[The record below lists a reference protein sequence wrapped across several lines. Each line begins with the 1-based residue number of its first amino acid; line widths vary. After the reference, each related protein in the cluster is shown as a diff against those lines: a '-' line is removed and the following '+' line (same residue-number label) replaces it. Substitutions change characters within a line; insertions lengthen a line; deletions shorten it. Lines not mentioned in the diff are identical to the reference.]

1 MQTETLT
8 YEADG
13 LHMVSHLYYD
23 EQREGRRPG
32 VLVFPEA
39 FGLGDHAK
47 LRAERLAGLGYV
59 TLACDLHGDG
69 RVVHD
74 LNEALGLVG
83 PLRAEPA
90 RARSRAGKALAA
102 LQGRPEVDPTKIAAI
117 GYCYGGAM
125 AFGTGAQW
133 GSHSRGCGLPQRPGD
148 GRTSRCQEHQGQG
161 SGLCWGRRPFDPA
174 RPAQRLRA
182 RDARGRG

>member
-13 LHMVSHLYYD
+13 LQMVSHLYYD
-23 EQREGRRPG
+23 KQTDGRRPG

-39 FGLGDHAK
+39 FGLGGHAK
-47 LRAERLAGLGYV
+47 SRAERLASLGYV
-59 TLACDLHGDG
+59 ALACDLHGDG

-90 RARSRAGKALAA
+90 RARTRAGKALAT
-102 LQGRPEVDPTKIAAI
+102 LQGRREVDPTKIAAI

-125 AFGTGAQW
+125 ALELARSGAAIA
-133 GSHSRGCGLPQRPGD
+133 GVVGFH
-148 GRTSRCQEHQGQG
+148 
-161 SGLCWGRRPFDPA
+161 SGLATVAPQDAKNIKA
-174 RPAQRLRA
+174 RF
-182 RDARGRG
+182 